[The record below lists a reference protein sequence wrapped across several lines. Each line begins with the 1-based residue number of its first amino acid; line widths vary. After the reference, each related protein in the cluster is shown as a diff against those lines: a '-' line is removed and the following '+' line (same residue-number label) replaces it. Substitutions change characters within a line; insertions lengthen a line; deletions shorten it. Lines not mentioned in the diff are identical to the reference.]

1 MSLKGKKIPLE
12 GRREDGTQIY
22 KKTFRKEIKKE
33 IEMNEENLKTRYG
46 EYFISLKRKGKKKEE
61 IRETYKNLY
70 NSFFIKCE
78 IKEEEIIGTLE
89 QWEKE
94 LEEQW
99 EKEPDKVISF
109 DQYIKKNK
117 KGTRT
122 DGRTMD

>member
-12 GRREDGTQIY
+12 GRREDGTKIY

-33 IEMNEENLKTRYG
+33 IEMDINQLKIRYL
-46 EYFISLKRKGKKKEE
+46 ERCHSLLQRGMKIEE
-61 IRETYKNLY
+61 IRKSYKNIY
-70 NSFFIKCE
+70 KSFFIKCK

-99 EKEPDKVISF
+99 KNEPNNNVISF
-109 DQYIKKNK
+109 KQYIEKQ

>member
-12 GRREDGTQIY
+12 GRGEDGTQIY
-22 KKTFRKEIKKE
+22 KKPFREDIKKE
-33 IEMNEENLKTRYG
+33 IEMDINQLKIRYWNRCPLLL
-46 EYFISLKRKGKKKEE
+46 LKGMKIEE
-61 IRETYKNLY
+61 IRKTYKNIY
-70 NSFFIKCE
+70 KSFFIKCK

-99 EKEPDKVISF
+99 EKEPNNNVISF
-109 DQYIKKNK
+109 KQYIEKQ